1 MYKQGQII
9 YRNSHYMFFFKL
21 PAYGC
26 EDHNYVHTDGHSCS
40 LTIGTAAII
49 TKKIVTLTYL

>member
-9 YRNSHYMFFFKL
+9 YRNSHYMFFFFKL

-40 LTIGTAAII
+40 LIIGTAAII
-49 TKKIVTLTYL
+49 TKKK